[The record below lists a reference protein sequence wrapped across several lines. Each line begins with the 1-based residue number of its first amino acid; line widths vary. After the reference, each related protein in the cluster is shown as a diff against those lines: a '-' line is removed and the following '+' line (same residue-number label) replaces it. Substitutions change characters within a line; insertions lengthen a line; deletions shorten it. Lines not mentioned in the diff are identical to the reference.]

1 MHRLVHLWSLDRL
14 TAVEKNRFC
23 NEARDIL
30 AKSIAWRFATSD
42 YAFRRNLLPHITALH
57 CQMTLSSNS
66 TKSYGLASFAL
77 VFSEAGRWDEAEKLD
92 VQVMETSLRVLKEE
106 HPDTLTSMANL
117 AATYRNQGRW
127 DEAEKLDVHVM
138 ETSLRVLKE
147 EHPSTLTSMANLA
160 FTFKSQRRSKEAIL
174 LMKTCFKLQ
183 NQILGPTHPDTETSL
198 EALNKWEDGE
208 NKYSEHSD

>member
-1 MHRLVHLWSLDRL
+1 MHRLVHSWSLDRL

-42 YAFRRNLLPHITALH
+42 YAFRRNLLPHITALQR
-57 CQMTLSSNS
+57 QMTLSSSS
-66 TKSYGLASFAL
+66 TKSQTLANFAL

-117 AATYRNQGRW
+117 ASTYRNQGRW
-127 DEAEKLDVHVM
+127 DEAIELIQVVVN
-138 ETSLRVLKE
+138 LRTKIIGV
-147 EHPSTLTSMANLA
+147 N
-160 FTFKSQRRSKEAIL
+160 
-174 LMKTCFKLQ
+174 
-183 NQILGPTHPDTETSL
+183 HPDTLGAVDLLDEWSST
-198 EALNKWEDGE
+198 
-208 NKYSEHSD
+208 